1 MHMSMPRLDGALA
14 HRGAPGGQW
23 DPHSHADAVQPHRAQ
38 PYDDSLRA
46 LIRGEVQQALGSSLP
61 PQPAAKAPSAPVQV
75 IIRNTTTSTSE
86 QVTEAAPPPQQ
97 PPPPPE
103 SSWDTVRRVCK
114 EIWASPSNRIFLLS
128 TLGVAL
134 YIYQGREEHRW
145 RMAEMQRRIDRNPL
159 LRFAMQVLPPTA
171 KGRDR

>member
-97 PPPPPE
+97 PPPPPLKKFTHSPC
-103 SSWDTVRRVCK
+103 SSSKHCWMCVWPK
-114 EIWASPSNRIFLLS
+114 KLKILLLS
-128 TLGVAL
+128 TLSRG
-134 YIYQGREEHRW
+134 I
-145 RMAEMQRRIDRNPL
+145 L
-159 LRFAMQVLPPTA
+159 LMYMLRKSTPSWHQS
-171 KGRDR
+171 G